1 MTGQSIVM
9 GKHTTSRPHGVKCVF
24 RKTIGNGIIIDGVL
38 HELVNTNS
46 EACCDGCSL
55 YSICYQSILI
65 CYTLGGDIFVSRGK
79 VTDIKID
86 KEE

>member
-1 MTGQSIVM
+1 MEI
-9 GKHTTSRPHGVKCVF
+9 K
-24 RKTIGNGIIIDGVL
+24 NGIIIDGVL

-46 EACCDGCSL
+46 EAYCDDCSL
-55 YSICYQSILI
+55 YSICHQSILM
-65 CYTLGGDIFVSRGK
+65 CYMLGGDIFVSRGK